1 MSTPARPLRVALDVS
16 ATRLGSAGVA
26 RTIVQLGDALD
37 ARADVDVI
45 RLGLGTPPKSGSAA
59 RRALALRLD
68 LEWYPRGVRREA
80 ASRGADVL
88 HLPLPR
94 GPLSPGSPPTI
105 ITVHDLAVVRYP
117 ETLSGWNRHYSQ
129 RTLRRV
135 LTAADAIVAVSDD
148 TAADLAAFAPALSDR
163 VHVIPNG
170 VEEFWSVP
178 AGAPDVAAPYVLAVG
193 TPEPRKN
200 LARLVQAMQRRQ
212 TAGAPEQLM
221 LVGADGWGADELP
234 TVPWLHRLG
243 RVDDRTLRSLYQ
255 HAAAVAVP
263 SLHEG
268 SGLPVLEAFAAGAPV
283 AAAKVGALPETAGD
297 AAILFDPLDVRA
309 IAAAIDEAITDRD
322 RLIPLGHARA
332 QRATWSAAAERYV
345 ALYNSLH

>member
-1 MSTPARPLRVALDVS
+1 
-16 ATRLGSAGVA
+16 
-26 RTIVQLGDALD
+26 
-37 ARADVDVI
+37 
-45 RLGLGTPPKSGSAA
+45 
-59 RRALALRLD
+59 
-68 LEWYPRGVRREA
+68 
-80 ASRGADVL
+80 
-88 HLPLPR
+88 
-94 GPLSPGSPPTI
+94 
-105 ITVHDLAVVRYP
+105 
-117 ETLSGWNRHYSQ
+117 
-129 RTLRRV
+129 
-135 LTAADAIVAVSDD
+135 
-148 TAADLAAFAPALSDR
+148 
-163 VHVIPNG
+163 
-170 VEEFWSVP
+170 
-178 AGAPDVAAPYVLAVG
+178 VLAVG

-212 TAGAPEQLM
+212 TAGAPEQLV

-309 IAAAIDEAITDRD
+309 LAAAIDEAITDRD
-322 RLIPLGHARA
+322 RLVPLGHARA
-332 QRATWSAAAERYV
+332 ASATWSAAAERYV
-345 ALYNSLH
+345 TLYNSLH